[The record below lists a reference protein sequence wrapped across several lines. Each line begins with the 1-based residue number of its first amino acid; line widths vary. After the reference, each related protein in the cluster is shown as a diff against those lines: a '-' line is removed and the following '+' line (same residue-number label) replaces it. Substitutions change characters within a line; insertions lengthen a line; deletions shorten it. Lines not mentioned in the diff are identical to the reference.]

1 MTLRTSSATVAVGD
15 TDRGPLP
22 CRVRAH
28 RSCNRQHHR
37 HDEEPY
43 GSASRRT
50 RPEEETTVRA
60 DTRSGGAMGTKY
72 YDLVCCRTY
81 WVQTETAFAVQS
93 ARGYLW
99 LAAYLLWDFETKFS
113 HRRNNCE
120 GTGSGWPLT
129 RTNFMYISRQAIM
142 FFVRHMYHAARH
154 NYACLPK
161 GKISG

>member
-72 YDLVCCRTY
+72 IMIWFVVVHTGCKPKLRSPFSPPEATCGLPHICCGISKPSLATG
-81 WVQTETAFAVQS
+81 ETT
-93 ARGYLW
+93 ARELGPVG
-99 LAAYLLWDFETKFS
+99 
-113 HRRNNCE
+113 H
-120 GTGSGWPLT
+120 
-129 RTNFMYISRQAIM
+129 
-142 FFVRHMYHAARH
+142 
-154 NYACLPK
+154 
-161 GKISG
+161 